1 MAYGIKALRQILM
14 GRESTAG
21 TAVPA
26 TTMWRGMGMLQDDR
40 VTKFPDED
48 IGIMTGTD
56 RSYVPKLAGSLLLE
70 SIPATYQQFP
80 HILEMGIKTASAS
93 ADGAG
98 TDFIY
103 EYPFPTTAANT
114 IKTYTIETGDNNE
127 AEEMEYCFVTD
138 FTLTGNEGE
147 AWMMGANVIGRQVT
161 VTTFTASAAV
171 VPAVEEMLFQKTKL
185 YIDAATAA
193 WGATLK
199 PATLLAAQL
208 TYKTGNKS
216 IFAADGNLYFS
227 AHKSI
232 APEIRLKLTFEH
244 DAIGAAQKAL
254 WRTQTAQKIRLIT
267 TGNAFVSAGTTYA
280 VSTMII
286 DVVGKYEKVNK
297 IGERNG
303 NDIIELE
310 LLGRYNADAASAG
323 LIYIVN
329 ELSAIP

>member
-1 MAYGIKALRQILM
+1 MAYGIKALRQILL

-21 TAVPA
+21 TAVAA
-26 TTMWRGMGMLQDDR
+26 TTLWRGTGTLQDDR
-40 VTKFPDED
+40 VMKFPAED
-48 IGIMTGTD
+48 VGILTGVD

-70 SIPATYQQFP
+70 SVPATYQQFP
-80 HILEMGIKTASAS
+80 HILEMGVKTASVS

-98 TDFIY
+98 SDFIY
-103 EYPFPTTAANT
+103 EYAFPTTAANT

-127 AEEMEYCFVTD
+127 AEEMEYSFVTD
-138 FTLTGNEGE
+138 FTLTGDEGE
-147 AWMMGANVIGRQVT
+147 AWMMSANVIGRQVT
-161 VTTFTASAAV
+161 VTTFTATAAV

-193 WGATLK
+193 WGGTLK
-199 PATLLAAQL
+199 SSTLLAAQF
-208 TYKTGNKS
+208 TYKTGNKA
-216 IFAADGNLYFS
+216 IFAADGQLYFS

-244 DAIGAAQKAL
+244 DTIGAAQKVLA
-254 WRTQTAQKIRLIT
+254 RAQTAQKIRLLT
-267 TGNAFVSAGTTYA
+267 TGNAFTSAGTTYS

-286 DVVGKYEKVNK
+286 DVVGKYEKFNK
-297 IGERNG
+297 ISERNG
-303 NDIIELE
+303 NDIIEFDFV
-310 LLGRYNADAASAG
+310 GRYNADAGSAG